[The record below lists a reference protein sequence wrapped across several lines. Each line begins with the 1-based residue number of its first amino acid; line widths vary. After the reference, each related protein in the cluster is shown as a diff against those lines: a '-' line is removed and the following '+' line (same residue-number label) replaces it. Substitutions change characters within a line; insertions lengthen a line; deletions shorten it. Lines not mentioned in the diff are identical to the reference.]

1 MSQSNQKNQL
11 KQFNPLHILIVVLFV
26 IILLQR
32 GCKNTNK
39 PQIITKIDT
48 FIQVKYDTFIRYGH
62 SKPEFVK
69 GETDKIVETATEY
82 VLSEEDYGLVEKLDT
97 LIELYSMKNI
107 YRDSVKIDTFGYITL
122 IDTVQENKFLGRS
135 FKTNIT
141 IPEKTITTTKT
152 ITLPPVRQFYIGG
165 GLMGNRLSLINSA
178 SAGLLYKD
186 KQDRI
191 FGVSIGAASGQ
202 LSYGVSSYW
211 KIKL

>member
-11 KQFNPLHILIVVLFV
+11 KKFNPLHILIVVLFV

-32 GCKNTNK
+32 GCGNTK

-82 VLSEEDYGLVEKLDT
+82 VLSEEDYGLVQKLDT

-107 YRDSVKIDTFGYITL
+107 YKDSIPIDTFGYITL
-122 IDTVQENKFLGRS
+122 TDTIQENKFLGRS
-135 FKTNIT
+135 FITNIT
-141 IPEKTITTTKT
+141 IPEKTITITKP
-152 ITLPPVRQFYIGG
+152 ITLPPVRQLYIGG
-165 GLMGNRLSLINSA
+165 GLMGNKFSLINSVNI
-178 SAGLLYKD
+178 GLLYKD
-186 KQDRI
+186 KQNKI
-191 FGVSIGAASGQ
+191 FGASVGIWNGQ
-202 LSYGVSSYW
+202 LSYGISSY
-211 KIKL
+211 IKL

>member
-1 MSQSNQKNQL
+1 MSQSNQKNRL

-32 GCKNTNK
+32 GCKNTES
-39 PQIITKIDT
+39 QIITQIDT
-48 FIQVKYDTFIRYGH
+48 VTQVKYERIVEYGV
-62 SKPEFVK
+62 SKPRFIK
-69 GETDKIVETATEY
+69 GERDTIVETKIEY
-82 VLSEEDYGLVEKLDT
+82 VLSEEDYGLVERLDT

-107 YRDSVKIDTFGYITL
+107 YLDSIKVDTFGYIKIT
-122 IDTVQENKFLGRS
+122 DTVQENKFLGRS
-135 FKTNIT
+135 FVTNIT

-165 GLMGNRLSLINSA
+165 GLMGNRFSLINSA

>member
-1 MSQSNQKNQL
+1 MNPL
-11 KQFNPLHILIVVLFV
+11 KQFNLLHILIIALFI

-32 GCKNTNK
+32 GCGGTK

-48 FIQVKYDTFIRYGH
+48 ITQVKYERIVEYGV
-62 SKPEFVK
+62 SKPRFIK
-69 GETDKIVETATEY
+69 GERDTIIETEIEY
-82 VLSEEDYGLVEKLDT
+82 VLSEEDYGIITKLDT

-135 FKTNIT
+135 FTTNIT
-141 IPEKTITTTKT
+141 IPEKTTTVTKT
-152 ITLPPVRQFYIGG
+152 ITLPSVRQFYIGG
-165 GLMGNRLSLINSA
+165 GLMGNKFSLINYA

-186 KQDRI
+186 RQDRI
-191 FGVSIGAASGQ
+191 FGASVGWNGQ